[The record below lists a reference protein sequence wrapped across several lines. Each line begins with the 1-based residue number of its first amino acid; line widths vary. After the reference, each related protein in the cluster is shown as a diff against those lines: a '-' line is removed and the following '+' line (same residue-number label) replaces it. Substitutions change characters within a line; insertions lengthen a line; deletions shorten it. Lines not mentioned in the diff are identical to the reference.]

1 MGSKPAS
8 KASALVVGFGLLWAS
23 AALPAE
29 AGGSAAEAYQSK
41 SKDDPSRRIC
51 RNITPSGSR
60 LTTRICRSKAEWER
74 SQTKAADG
82 VFKHQVTESTQY
94 QQAAGPR

>member
-1 MGSKPAS
+1 MGAKTAS
-8 KASALVVGFGLLWAS
+8 KASALVMGFGLLWAS

-29 AGGSAAEAYQSK
+29 AGGSAAEAYK
-41 SKDDPSRRIC
+41 GKAKDDPSKRVC

-60 LTTRICRSKAEWER
+60 LTTRICRTKAEWER

-82 VFKHQVTESTQY
+82 VFTHQITEATQY
-94 QQAAGPR
+94 QRATGP